1 MMSIKSKVR
10 KFAATLGYDINRKHY
25 PAHSEN
31 VDFDALLAQV
41 ATSTMLPRARLVSL
55 YEQVA
60 HCQRSGIAGAL
71 VECGVWRGGAVGL
84 MALAVQSNPG
94 PQRTLHLFDS
104 FQDICAPDPQRD
116 GQTAMRETEGQAPAA
131 ASEIKPMVGF
141 YDDVG
146 GHGTLHA
153 CQELLEQKI
162 GYAPS
167 LIKFHTGWFQDTV
180 PTQAAKIGPIAV
192 LRLDGDWYASTKVCL
207 DHMYDQVSD
216 GGFIIIDDYGTYDGC
231 RLAVDEFFSSRQS
244 HPFLNRV
251 DASCYYLIK

>member
-1 MMSIKSKVR
+1 
-10 KFAATLGYDINRKHY
+10 
-25 PAHSEN
+25 
-31 VDFDALLAQV
+31 
-41 ATSTMLPRARLVSL
+41 
-55 YEQVA
+55 
-60 HCQRSGIAGAL
+60 
-71 VECGVWRGGAVGL
+71 
-84 MALAVQSNPG
+84 
-94 PQRTLHLFDS
+94 
-104 FQDICAPDPQRD
+104 
-116 GQTAMRETEGQAPAA
+116 
-131 ASEIKPMVGF
+131 MVGF

-146 GHGTLHA
+146 GHGTLQA

-167 LIKFHTGWFQDTV
+167 LIEFHTGWFQDTV